1 MKKNVLSENEQRI
14 INEVKDS
21 EFKEILTEGFKN
33 GTFMTADMFCQ
44 KLETLKTS
52 LINKHKL
59 KYGNSNS

>member
-21 EFKEILTEGFKN
+21 EFKEILTKGFKN
-33 GTFMTADMFCQ
+33 GTFMTADMFCK

-52 LINKHKL
+52 LINKHKM